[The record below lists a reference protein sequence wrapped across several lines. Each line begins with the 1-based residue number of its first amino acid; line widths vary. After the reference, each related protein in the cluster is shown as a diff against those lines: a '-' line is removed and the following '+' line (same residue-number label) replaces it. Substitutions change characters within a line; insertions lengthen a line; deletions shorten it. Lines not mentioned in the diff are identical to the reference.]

1 MTDPDDIFARVWTD
15 SFWDDLERDL
25 LDPVF
30 RENFLAALEAIN
42 RP

>member
-1 MTDPDDIFARVWTD
+1 MTDDLAHVWTD
-15 SFWDDLERDL
+15 EFWDALERDL

>member
-1 MTDPDDIFARVWTD
+1 MTDDDLDYAFTD
-15 SFWDDLERDL
+15 AFWDDLERDL

-30 RENFLAALEAIN
+30 REHFLAALEAIN